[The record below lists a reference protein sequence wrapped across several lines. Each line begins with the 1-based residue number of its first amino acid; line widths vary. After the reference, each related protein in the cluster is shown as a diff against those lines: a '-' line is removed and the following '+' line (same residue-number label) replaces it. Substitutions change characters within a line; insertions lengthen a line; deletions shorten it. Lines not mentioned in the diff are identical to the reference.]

1 MKLLLLLLQAWGV
14 GEGSEVRGEGNGG
27 ASVRA
32 ARRILTPPGG
42 RAWHAC
48 AAGGGGDGNA
58 TS

>member
-1 MKLLLLLLQAWGV
+1 MKLLLLLQAWGV

-48 AAGGGGDGNA
+48 AGNA